1 MVEEAGQ
8 PEREP
13 DVVIHVEDRLLLQRH
28 MRGDPQ
34 AFDLLLERLGG
45 PVWSLICRSGVRGPD
60 REDLYQEVFVKVH
73 RAAASYQPD
82 RPLTPWVFAIT
93 INTVR
98 SWHRQRQVRTLLH
111 LPQAPERPAKGPSSQ
126 QLVEARESAHWLD
139 ARIASLPA
147 QQREILL
154 LCSVEGLPQKDAA
167 DLLDLPVNTVKTHL
181 RRARLTLAVDIQRR
195 QHGEDREVGP

>member
-8 PEREP
+8 PEREA

-28 MRGDPQ
+28 LRGDPQ

-45 PVWSLICRSGVRGPD
+45 PVWSLLCRSGVSGPD

-82 RPLTPWVFAIT
+82 RPLKPWVLAIT

-98 SWHRQRQVRTLLH
+98 SWHRQRQVLRLLH
-111 LPQAPERPAKGPSSQ
+111 LPQPPERAGRGPSSQ
-126 QLVEARESAHWLD
+126 QVVEARESACWLD
-139 ARIASLPA
+139 ERIAGLPPR
-147 QQREILL
+147 QREVLL
-154 LCSVEGLPQKDAA
+154 LCSVEGVPQQDAA
-167 DLLDLPVNTVKTHL
+167 ELLGLPVNTIKTHL
-181 RRARLTLAVDIQRR
+181 RRARLTLADDLQRR
-195 QHGEDREVGP
+195 RRGEEREAAR